1 MNLAFTRRTYIALK
15 NDILATIIDD
25 ALPKGTMRVKICQLL
40 EQIST
45 PRIPSGLYFIKD
57 IGCSGN
63 P

>member
-1 MNLAFTRRTYIALK
+1 MLK

-40 EQIST
+40 GQNST
-45 PRIPSGLYFIKD
+45 PRMPSGLCFIKD
-57 IGCSGN
+57 RGRSGD

>member
-1 MNLAFTRRTYIALK
+1 MLK

-45 PRIPSGLYFIKD
+45 PRIPSGLCFIKD
-57 IGCSGN
+57 KGCSGD